1 MKPTKR
7 TFVAPPIPIDG
18 GVHHVADPIA
28 AAAAAEAAE
37 QHQEPAAKLAKL
49 EDTVEESATVDN
61 HHNQHDDGLEELI
74 PMKTDHED
82 GVPSLD
88 EAVMQGLSE
97 EGDGMGGV
105 EEDMPPPLHSP
116 RVMNPVKTG
125 EDDDVDNSD
134 IMAGGGVEGMDEE
147 IQQAV
152 DAVDKA
158 QLPSREEIIAKAS
171 ELGVDHLMNN
181 SEQGQADEYDDDDDD
196 ASGRKVKKD
205 RKEFTAE
212 GKG

>member
-7 TFVAPPIPIDG
+7 SFVAPPIPIDG

-61 HHNQHDDGLEELI
+61 HHNQHDDGLEEMMI

-97 EGDGMGGV
+97 EGDGMGV
-105 EEDMPPPLHSP
+105 EEAMPPLPLHSP

-134 IMAGGGVEGMDEE
+134 IMVGGGVEGMDEE

-181 SEQGQADEYDDDDDD
+181 SEQGQADEYDDDDD